1 MEGARF
7 NVSSRSWTFEAWGF
21 GWWQY
26 RVALEGGIGRSW
38 AEQLHWLHLDRLP
51 LLEEVGC
58 VQNQVQDD
66 SQESQ

>member
-1 MEGARF
+1 M
-7 NVSSRSWTFEAWGF
+7 
-21 GWWQY
+21 
-26 RVALEGGIGRSW
+26 ALEGGIGRSW

-51 LLEEVGC
+51 PLDEVGS